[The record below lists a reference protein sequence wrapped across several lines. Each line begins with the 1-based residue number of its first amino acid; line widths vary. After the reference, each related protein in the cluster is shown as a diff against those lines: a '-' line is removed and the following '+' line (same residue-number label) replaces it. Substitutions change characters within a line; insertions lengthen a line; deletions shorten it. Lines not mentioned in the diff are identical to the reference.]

1 MEVKKEQNEPKF
13 IVYNSKIKK
22 DYITI
27 YNAGKFG
34 EESLVL
40 NKSQAALLLIDLHKF
55 LEL

>member
-1 MEVKKEQNEPKF
+1 MKVKKEQDESKF

-22 DYITI
+22 NYITI

-40 NKSQAALLLIDLHKF
+40 NRLQAALLLIDLHKF
-55 LEL
+55 LKI